1 MVNASTSE
9 RSPQMNA
16 ETSQTDAMAS
26 VQKRSANKDWLRALQ
41 KTASIEQDQNRI
53 LPVAFDEVVAAR
65 GEAVAIIDGYE
76 RLSFIQFSE
85 RANCYARWALFNDLQ
100 KGDAVALLMNNRAD
114 YAAAWLGL
122 TRMGVV
128 VALLNTHLPPP
139 ALAHCLTVAN
149 ARYIIVEDILYEACR
164 EAAAILDCPPK
175 LLRCGTQ
182 GPSDEIAALSGTP
195 LSEEERRDVTLK
207 DRALYIFTS
216 GTTGMPKAA
225 IVTHRRVMNWSLWFS
240 GLTDATSRDRM
251 YNCLPMYH
259 SVGGVVAVWSLLL
272 AGGSVVLRPRFSAS
286 AFWRDIT
293 EQQCTMF
300 QYIGEL
306 CRYLLNAP
314 DCEAQRRHGLRL
326 AVGNGLRGDVWTP
339 FQRRFAI
346 PRILEFYAA
355 TESNFSLYNVEGESG
370 AIGRVPAFLAQR
382 FAIALVAFDEVANA
396 PARGED
402 GRCIRCGANEAGE
415 AIARIDVNKG
425 SSAAFDGYVSRD
437 DSEKKILHDVFE
449 SGDAWMRSG
458 DLMRKDSRGFYYFV
472 DRIGDSFRW
481 KGENVSTFE
490 VAQTLAE
497 CPGVRDANVY
507 GVAVPGHEGRA
518 GMAALV
524 VAQEFDFSALRR
536 HVESALPSYARP
548 VFLRL
553 RQVLEITGTF
563 KHKAQALASEGF
575 DPERVEDPLYVAQ
588 PGESGY
594 ARLDAVLY
602 NRIRAGEIR
611 L

>member
-1 MVNASTSE
+1 
-9 RSPQMNA
+9 MNA
-16 ETSQTDAMAS
+16 ETSQVDAVVS

-41 KTASIEQDQNRI
+41 KTASIEQDQSRI
-53 LPVAFDEVVAAR
+53 LPVAFDEVVATH
-65 GEAVAIIDGYE
+65 GEAVAIIDDYE
-76 RLSFIQFSE
+76 SLSFSQFSE
-85 RANCYARWALFNDLQ
+85 RANRYARWALVNDLP
-100 KGDAVALLMNNRAD
+100 KGETVGLLMANRAE
-114 YAAAWLGL
+114 YAAIWLGL
-122 TRMGVV
+122 TRVGVV
-128 VALLNTHLPPP
+128 VALLNTHLPAP
-139 ALAHCLTVAN
+139 ALAHCLAVAN
-149 ARYIIVEDILYEACR
+149 ARQIIVDEGLYEKSR
-164 EAAAILDCPPK
+164 EAAALLDQPRK
-175 LLRCGTQ
+175 FLRCGTQ
-182 GPSDEIAALSGTP
+182 GPSHEIATLSGAP
-195 LSEEERRDVTLK
+195 LNAEEMRDVTLK

-240 GLTDATSRDRM
+240 GLTDASSQDRM

-286 AFWRDIT
+286 GFWHDIA
-293 EQQCTMF
+293 EQRCTMF

-326 AVGNGLRGDVWTP
+326 AVGNGLRGDVWAP
-339 FQRRFAI
+339 FQERFAI

-355 TESNFSLYNVEGESG
+355 TESNFSLYNVEGEPG

-382 FAIALVAFDEVANA
+382 FPVALAVFDEAA
-396 PARGED
+396 HEPARGED
-402 GRCIRCGANEAGE
+402 GHCIRCGANEAGE
-415 AIARIDVNKG
+415 AIARIDVHKS

-449 SGDAWMRSG
+449 PGNSWMRSG
-458 DLMRKDSRGFYYFV
+458 DLMRKDARGFYYFV

-524 VAQEFDFSALRR
+524 VAKGFDFLALRR
-536 HVESALPSYARP
+536 HVESTLPSYARP

-553 RQVLEITGTF
+553 RQALEITETF

-575 DPERVEDPLYVAQ
+575 DPEQVEDPLYVAQ

-594 ARLDAVLY
+594 VQVDAALY
-602 NRIRAGEIR
+602 DRIRAGEIR